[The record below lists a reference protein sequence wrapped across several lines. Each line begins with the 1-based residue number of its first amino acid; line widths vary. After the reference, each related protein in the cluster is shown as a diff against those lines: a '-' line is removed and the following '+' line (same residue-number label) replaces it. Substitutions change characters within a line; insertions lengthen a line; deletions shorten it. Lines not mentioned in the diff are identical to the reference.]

1 MEQNNQ
7 DRYKMVIGES
17 HVTTDDAFVAADVKA
32 ILDKHFDE
40 NNNVEVYKRC
50 FNAID
55 LTTLNS
61 TDTVSSVTKFV
72 TRVNDFETEY
82 PELPNVAAICVYP
95 NFAMVVSGALEV
107 SGVQKAVVAG
117 SFPSSQTFLEI
128 KTTEAALAVADGATE
143 VDIVFNLGLYYD
155 GQYEELADEISEI
168 KHSVRDAHLK
178 VILETGALKTALD
191 IRNAAILSMYSGAD
205 FIKTSTGKV
214 YPASPAA
221 DSSSV
226 PEESNVTHLAVPADT
241 VPLPIPA
248 DDLGNS
254 TLQIPLEKLRTELE
268 LELDYGSV
276 VFVTDPTLTS
286 DVYATFQFDNFPHT
300 PLQRTSDEYGHT
312 TLDFEMPDN
321 WQVSP
326 DAPEALLTVTLPA
339 DALTRLT
346 LDLEVGDVHLDDLQL
361 QSLKVELDNGS
372 LYADDLTVTRD
383 LEADISIGGCLIRQ
397 LSGTKQANISA
408 YRSIHLCL
416 DGDPADYTIDARTDN
431 VVRIG
436 SKKYDK
442 RYTSTGP
449 KGDLDLSA
457 TGLIDLTPQHSPA

>member
-214 YPASPAA
+214 YP
-221 DSSSV
+221 
-226 PEESNVTHLAVPADT
+226 
-241 VPLPIPA
+241 
-248 DDLGNS
+248 G
-254 TLQIPLEKLRTELE
+254 
-268 LELDYGSV
+268 
-276 VFVTDPTLTS
+276 
-286 DVYATFQFDNFPHT
+286 AT
-300 PLQRTSDEYGHT
+300 
-312 TLDFEMPDN
+312 
-321 WQVSP
+321 
-326 DAPEALLTVTLPA
+326 
-339 DALTRLT
+339 
-346 LDLEVGDVHLDDLQL
+346 
-361 QSLKVELDNGS
+361 
-372 LYADDLTVTRD
+372 
-383 LEADISIGGCLIRQ
+383 LEAAYVMLHAIKEYYEKTGRKVGFKVSGGVSSTDDAVR
-397 LSGTKQANISA
+397 
-408 YRSIHLCL
+408 Y
-416 DGDPADYTIDARTDN
+416 YTLVREILGEEWLTN
-431 VVRIG
+431 ELFRIG
-436 SKKYDK
+436 
-442 RYTSTGP
+442 TSRAANYI
-449 KGDLDLSA
+449 LSSIVGKEVKFFQGA
-457 TGLIDLTPQHSPA
+457 TDCRKQWNPGRLVPVGIFFAHGGSRVCIRDGCDRGGSDAFLPLRRRISRLRRQKPSEAVKTALERDAFAESFFSVINKQRGCVFLNAASLLLCRVS

>member
-82 PELPNVAAICVYP
+82 PELLNVAAICVYP

-214 YPASPAA
+214 YP
-221 DSSSV
+221 
-226 PEESNVTHLAVPADT
+226 
-241 VPLPIPA
+241 
-248 DDLGNS
+248 G
-254 TLQIPLEKLRTELE
+254 
-268 LELDYGSV
+268 
-276 VFVTDPTLTS
+276 
-286 DVYATFQFDNFPHT
+286 AT
-300 PLQRTSDEYGHT
+300 
-312 TLDFEMPDN
+312 
-321 WQVSP
+321 
-326 DAPEALLTVTLPA
+326 
-339 DALTRLT
+339 
-346 LDLEVGDVHLDDLQL
+346 
-361 QSLKVELDNGS
+361 
-372 LYADDLTVTRD
+372 
-383 LEADISIGGCLIRQ
+383 LEAAYVMLHAIKEYYEKTGRKVGFKVSGGVSSTDDAVR
-397 LSGTKQANISA
+397 
-408 YRSIHLCL
+408 Y
-416 DGDPADYTIDARTDN
+416 YTLVREILGEEWLTN
-431 VVRIG
+431 ELFRIG
-436 SKKYDK
+436 
-442 RYTSTGP
+442 TSRAANYI
-449 KGDLDLSA
+449 LSSIV
-457 TGLIDLTPQHSPA
+457 GKEVKFF

>member
-128 KTTEAALAVADGATE
+128 KTTEALAVADGATE

-214 YPASPAA
+214 YP
-221 DSSSV
+221 
-226 PEESNVTHLAVPADT
+226 
-241 VPLPIPA
+241 
-248 DDLGNS
+248 G
-254 TLQIPLEKLRTELE
+254 
-268 LELDYGSV
+268 
-276 VFVTDPTLTS
+276 
-286 DVYATFQFDNFPHT
+286 AT
-300 PLQRTSDEYGHT
+300 
-312 TLDFEMPDN
+312 
-321 WQVSP
+321 
-326 DAPEALLTVTLPA
+326 
-339 DALTRLT
+339 
-346 LDLEVGDVHLDDLQL
+346 
-361 QSLKVELDNGS
+361 
-372 LYADDLTVTRD
+372 
-383 LEADISIGGCLIRQ
+383 LEA
-397 LSGTKQANISA
+397 A
-408 YRSIHLCL
+408 YVMLHAIKEYYEKTSSTDDAVRY
-416 DGDPADYTIDARTDN
+416 YTLVREILGEEWLTN
-431 VVRIG
+431 ELFRIG
-436 SKKYDK
+436 
-442 RYTSTGP
+442 TSRAANYI
-449 KGDLDLSA
+449 LSSIV
-457 TGLIDLTPQHSPA
+457 GKEVKFF